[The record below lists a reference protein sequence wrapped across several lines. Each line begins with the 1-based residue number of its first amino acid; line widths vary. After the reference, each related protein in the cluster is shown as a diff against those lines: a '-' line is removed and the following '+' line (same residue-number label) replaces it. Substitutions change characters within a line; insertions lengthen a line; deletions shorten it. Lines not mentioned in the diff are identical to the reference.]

1 MTTSTGQ
8 FVRNVL
14 AATCIG
20 ALLYVGWLLRDI
32 VLLAVLA
39 VFVAVALSAPVDW
52 LQRRAKL
59 PRAAAILALYVA
71 LLGLL
76 VVIGLLVIPP
86 FVREFEQFLRA
97 LPSYVRDLQDS
108 DLIARWDR
116 EYGLVTTLERQ
127 ADKLPSL
134 LGGALDELETV
145 TIGAVERIVELI
157 AILAVAFLLLLD
169 APRLMETLYGQ
180 LPEAQRAR
188 ARKLARGAASAVG
201 GYVAGV
207 FAVALLAGLAAFAA
221 MSVLGIPYAVP
232 LATQMALFAIV
243 PLVGSTIG
251 ATVIAFVAVFEG
263 PGTAIAW
270 LVFWV
275 IYQQT
280 ETHVISPFV
289 YRRAVDMRPVLVILS
304 VLAGAS
310 LLGIL
315 GALLAIPAAAT
326 IQLLLREFWPLW
338 RGRAGGGEAAAGGAS
353 APPLDGAAGAATG
366 DA

>member
-14 AATCIG
+14 AAACIG

-52 LQRRAKL
+52 LQQRARL
-59 PRAAAILALYVA
+59 PRAAAILAVYLA
-71 LLGLL
+71 LVGLL
-76 VVIGLLVIPP
+76 VVIGLLVVPP

-97 LPSYVRDLQDS
+97 LPGYVRDLQDS
-108 DLIARWDR
+108 SLIARWDR

-127 ADKLPSL
+127 ADRLPSL

-145 TIGAVERIVELI
+145 TVGAIERIVELV

-169 APRLMETLYGQ
+169 APRLTESLYRQ
-180 LPEAQRAR
+180 LPAAQQAR
-188 ARKLARGAASAVG
+188 ARKLAGQAASAVG

-207 FAVALLAGLAAFAA
+207 FAVALLAGLAAFVV
-221 MSVLGIPYAVP
+221 MSLLGIPYAVP

-251 ATVIAFVAVFEG
+251 AVVIAFVAAFEG
-263 PGTAIAW
+263 PGTVIAW
-270 LVFWV
+270 LLFWV
-275 IYQQT
+275 VYQQT
-280 ETHVISPFV
+280 ETHVIGPMV
-289 YRRAVDMRPVLVILS
+289 YRRTVDMRPVLVILS

-326 IQLLLREFWPLW
+326 IQLLVREFWPLW
-338 RGRAGGGEAAAGGAS
+338 RDRFGGAGERE
-353 APPLDGAAGAATG
+353 ADGPEPPSAGAEPTEP
-366 DA
+366 